1 MNDSQTPSYS
11 FEQLSPPLFPLAKK
25 FYKRTKYHSHIGRE
39 DEVYVAREQSTEDPA
54 SDKEIVAAVR
64 LVRLD
69 RFLILRS
76 MVVSPNR
83 QRKGIGRFLLEHLAP
98 AIGERDCWCFPF
110 EWLEEFYSL
119 VQFKKLSP
127 DLCPPAIA
135 HKYQQYTSQGRKLL
149 IMSRLSS

>member
-1 MNDSQTPSYS
+1 MNDSQAPAYS
-11 FEQLSPPLFPLAKK
+11 FEQLSPPSFPLAKK

-39 DEVYVAREQSTEDPA
+39 DEVYVVREHSAEDQT

-83 QRKGIGRFLLEHLAP
+83 QRKGIGRFLLEHLAH

-110 EWLEEFYSL
+110 EWLEEFYTL
-119 VQFKKLSP
+119 IQFKKLAP
-127 DLCPPAIA
+127 DFSPPAIS